1 MQGATLQQF
10 EYRQQ
15 RTRQK
20 IRNLR
25 VGRARLSVC
34 RTLKHI
40 YAQLIDDAGSRTLV
54 AASSL
59 SPELAGKIKSGGNIA
74 GAEAVGKL
82 IAEKA
87 LAKGLKQ
94 VVFDR
99 GGHRYHGRIKALADA
114 ARKAGLDF

>member
-1 MQGATLQQF
+1 MQGATLEQYQF
-10 EYRQQ
+10 RKE
-15 RTRQK
+15 RTRRN
-20 IRNLR
+20 IRSRLT
-25 VGRARLSVC
+25 GRARLSVC

-40 YAQLIDDAGSRTLV
+40 YAQLIDDAKSQTVV

-59 SPELAGKIKSGGNIA
+59 SPELQGKIKSGGNIA
-74 GAEAVGKL
+74 AAEAVGQL

-87 LAKGLKQ
+87 LAKGVKQ

-99 GGHRYHGRIKALADA
+99 GGHVYHGRIKALADA